1 MRQAFFVACCLM
13 SVISYAAAK
22 TPAYNEDTAFG
33 RLSVYSDVPGADIYV
48 DAKFVGQDRA
58 TVSNLPA
65 GKHYVRVVKNEKSI
79 QSGIVDVREG
89 EETIIVAKPT
99 EEELLSQFRKP
110 NLIHLY
116 ASYSGVNY
124 IGRKSGTAEVSG
136 DMAPFYGLNVEGIFP
151 IPVFDINL
159 LLGFRYNLP
168 ATLSAAGAKVTDLT
182 ISGPY
187 LDVSKKM
194 LERVFG
200 NRNLSLG
207 LGGGFNY
214 SFYSGQ
220 GLSITGQLGYGF
232 YGELALAQENQTLN
246 FRGGYLFNTGN
257 GSNGFVFTNSGIFFS
272 GGVAYKL

>member
-1 MRQAFFVACCLM
+1 MRRTILVVSCLL
-13 SVISYAAAK
+13 SVVSYSAAK
-22 TPAYNEDTAFG
+22 IPAYNEDLAFG

-48 DAKFVGQDRA
+48 DAEFVGQDRA
-58 TVSNLPA
+58 TISSIPA
-65 GKHYVRVVKNEKSI
+65 GKHYVRVVKDEKSI

-89 EETIIVAKPT
+89 EETIIVAKPA

-116 ASYSGVNY
+116 VSYSGLSH
-124 IGRKSGTAEVSG
+124 IGRKSGTPEVSG
-136 DMAPFYGLNVEGIFP
+136 DLAPFYGLNVEGRFP
-151 IPVFDINL
+151 VPVFDVNL

-168 ATLSAAGAKVTDLT
+168 AALSSAGVKVTDLT

-187 LDVSKKM
+187 LEVSKKM
-194 LERVFG
+194 IERVFG

-214 SFYSGQ
+214 SFYSGDKI
-220 GLSITGQLGYGF
+220 SITGLLGYEF
-232 YGELALAQENQTLN
+232 FTELLLVQDNQTVN
-246 FRGGYLFNTGN
+246 FRGGYLLYNGR
-257 GSNGFVFTNSGIFFS
+257 GSNEFIFTNSGIFFS